1 MDMYGISNAVMEANS
16 LHGQIGLEA
25 SLAQDKYHSA
35 LDKFNNTI
43 KTQKAND
50 SQANNISDAEDL
62 TSLQSVYI
70 TGRGIYGGIR
80 GGMTGASEAYTSART
95 GIAATSLVG
104 TAATDATGGLSDAAQ
119 SAFLAQSASVS
130 RGLGSA
136 AVAAPEGAGVVRS
149 AVSGVGGAVRGAAQ
163 GLSEVG
169 GEAAQFGSKLTGV
182 EGIAQK
188 VVSTLGAGDDIG
200 FVAGKAVGA
209 LGGVIAGGE
218 QIDSLI
224 ESGGKSAFTRVNSQ
238 GQRVAMS
245 GLDKASEFLNE
256 AGAAADVAAAATGG
270 MAVPIAAALGLAG
283 AITGALGAYKD
294 EKSDDAQIGL
304 KADGTVDASKAP
316 KLANTASHVEAFTG
330 LGFVGSATHN
340 PLAHIS

>member
-1 MDMYGISNAVMEANS
+1 MYGISNAVMEANS

-35 LDKFNNTI
+35 LDKFNDKI

-62 TSLQSVYI
+62 TSLQSVYT

-95 GIAATSLVG
+95 GISATTSLVG
-104 TAATDATGGLSDAAQ
+104 TAARDATGGLSDAAQ
-119 SAFLAQSASVS
+119 SAFLADSASVS

-136 AVAAPEGAGVVRS
+136 AAAAAPEGAGVVRS
-149 AVSGVGGAVRGAAQ
+149 ALSGVGGAARGAAQ

-169 GEAAQFGSKLTGV
+169 GEATKFGSKLTGV

-188 VVSTLGAGDDIG
+188 VVSTLGAGDDLG

-218 QIDSLI
+218 QINSLI

-256 AGAAADVAAAATGG
+256 AGAVADVAAAATGG

-316 KLANTASHVEAFTG
+316 KLSNTMTHVEAFTG
-330 LGFVGSATHN
+330 LGFVGNANHN
-340 PLAHIS
+340 PLAHIA